1 MLKGKTAFITGGS
14 SGIGKEMVL
23 LFAKQGANIIFTK
36 GRDEE
41 QVQSIIHDALSY
53 HGNDI
58 SCIKADFSKKDEV
71 ESAALKA
78 LENNKHID
86 ILINNAGTITS
97 GLVLNE
103 KVENIERLM
112 QVNVYAP
119 FHFIKMFCPKMV
131 ENKWGRVI
139 NVSSVGGVCFEQAGL
154 AYGMSKSALF
164 ALSRTLATELGSSG
178 ITVNTI
184 VPGVVD
190 TPMLLPGLEMFA
202 KNYGMSRDKALELF
216 LAKSKTKKIIDP
228 KDVAAYALFLSS
240 NEAKSITGSEQVI
253 DGGHLL

>member
-41 QVQSIIHDALSY
+41 KVQSIIQDASSY

-58 SCIKADFSKKDEV
+58 SCIKADFSKKNEV

-78 LENNKHID
+78 LEMNKHID
-86 ILINNAGTITS
+86 ILINNAGIVTS
-97 GLVLNE
+97 ALVLNE

-119 FHFIKMFCPKMV
+119 FHFIKTFCPKMV

-139 NVSSVGGVCFEQAGL
+139 NISSVSGLCFEQAAL

-164 ALSRTLATELGSSG
+164 ALSKTLATELGSSG

-190 TPMLLPGLEMFA
+190 TPMLIPGLEMFA
-202 KNYGMSRDKALELF
+202 KSYGMSRDKALEVF
-216 LAKSKTKKIIDP
+216 LAKSKTKNLIDP